1 MSEFDDKN
9 RKDIASW
16 VAFLSK
22 AEIPVLKHTAK
33 EMLRLQED
41 EDKISAR
48 AISSVVTQDPMMVFR
63 LLRYSQTHK
72 HKNQQQDLV
81 SVEQAIMM
89 MGMTAFFKNLPPEP
103 LVQDVLKT
111 NLTAQTHLLKL
122 IHRAH
127 RAARYAG
134 DWAAMLYD
142 LKAEEVA
149 IAALMHDLAEMLML
163 CFSPESMNKIYA
175 MQSADKTLRSHVV
188 QEEVLGFRLL
198 DLQKQLGEVCQ
209 LPPLLSKLIQDG
221 NSHDRRV
228 KNVSLAVNLARHS
241 SHGWDDAALP
251 DDYRDISELL
261 RIDIEKTM
269 RIVGAP

>member
-48 AISSVVTQDPMMVFR
+48 AISSVVTQDPMMVFH
-63 LLRYSQTHK
+63 LLRYSQMHK
-72 HKNQQQDLV
+72 HKSQQQDLV

-122 IHRAH
+122 IHRSH

-163 CFSPESMNKIYA
+163 CFAPDSMNKIYA
-175 MQSADKTLRSHVV
+175 MQSADKTLRSHAV

-209 LPPLLSKLIQDG
+209 LPPLLSKLIQEG
-221 NSHDRRV
+221 NSNDRRV